1 MLIDRVKAYKISLPF
16 SGAFSHSRST
26 KTAANNIVVEVIG
39 EKGEITGYGEGAPRS
54 GVTGESQE
62 SSIHSLGLFLKQG
75 SFPWEL
81 NDVLQVWDF
90 VDGLPEGKE
99 HNSAI
104 CALEMALLDVLGKR
118 QDRSIIQYFP
128 QDFFADRVCYGAM
141 ITLED
146 KEKILQMCNLIKG
159 VGINHLKMKLGKDFQ
174 QNKNSLEAVRL
185 VFGDDYVLRIDANN
199 AWDRDSARKL
209 LPLLKEYNIRFV
221 EQPLTP
227 DEPNI
232 ADLAKLMKNNGVTL
246 VADELACS
254 LRDVVNI
261 FKEGFYEMV
270 NIRLSKCGGFRKSLG
285 IIDYLRKNG
294 VLFQIGCHLGES
306 GLLSAA
312 GRVLC
317 LLCRDAL
324 FYDGCYDSFLLKEN
338 ITLEHVSFG
347 QGGEAGPL
355 DGPGLGVRINREALT
370 RLSSDVAIF
379 EPFT

>member
-1 MLIDRVKAYKISLPF
+1 MVIDRVKAYKISLPL

-26 KTAANNIVVEVIG
+26 KTSADNIVVEVIAENG
-39 EKGEITGYGEGAPRS
+39 KITGYGEGAPRP

-62 SSIHSLGLFLKQG
+62 SAMDSLGLFIRQG

-81 NDVLQVWDF
+81 NDVSQVWDF

-99 HNSAI
+99 HNSAV
-104 CALEMALLDVLGKR
+104 CALEMALLDVLGKL
-118 QDRSIIQYFP
+118 QGRSIIQYFP
-128 QDFFADRVCYGAM
+128 QDFFSSRVCYGAM
-141 ITLED
+141 ITLEG
-146 KEKILQMCNLIKG
+146 KEKVLNMCNLIKG
-159 VGINHLKMKLGKDFQ
+159 VGINHIKMKLGKDFQ
-174 QNKNSLEAVRL
+174 QNKNSLEAIKL
-185 VFGDDYVLRIDANN
+185 VFGEDYVLRIDANN
-199 AWDRDSARKL
+199 AWDFDSARKL

-227 DEPNI
+227 DEPDMPDF
-232 ADLAKLMKNNGVTL
+232 AQLMKNSGVTL

-254 LRDVVNI
+254 LSDVETI
-261 FKEGFYEMV
+261 AKEDIYKMV
-270 NIRLSKCGGFRKSLG
+270 NVRLSKCGGFRKSLG

-294 VLFQIGCHLGES
+294 ILFQIGCHLGES

-317 LLCRDAL
+317 LLCRDSL

-347 QGGEAGPL
+347 PGGEAGPL
-355 DGPGLGVRINREALT
+355 DGPGLGVEIKREALT

-379 EPFT
+379 EPFA

>member
-1 MLIDRVKAYKISLPF
+1 MVIDRVKAYKTSLPF

-26 KTAANNIVVEVIG
+26 KTSAENIVVEVIAENG
-39 EKGEITGYGEGAPRS
+39 RITGYGEGAPRP

-62 SSIHSLGLFLKQG
+62 SAMNSLGLFIRQG

-81 NDVLQVWDF
+81 NDVLQIWDF
-90 VDGLPEGKE
+90 VDRLPEGKE

-104 CALEMALLDVLGKR
+104 CALEMALLDVLGKL
-118 QDRSIIQYFP
+118 QDRSILQYFP
-128 QDFFADRVCYGAM
+128 QDFFLSRVCYGAM

-146 KEKILQMCNLIKG
+146 KEKILNMCNLIKG
-159 VGINHLKMKLGKDFQ
+159 FGINHIKMKLGRDFQ
-174 QNKNSLEAVRL
+174 QNKNSLEAIKS
-185 VFGDDYVLRIDANN
+185 VFGEDYVLRVDANN
-199 AWDRDSARKL
+199 AWDFNSARKL

-227 DEPNI
+227 DEP
-232 ADLAKLMKNNGVTL
+232 DLPDFAQLMKNNGVTL
-246 VADELACS
+246 VADELTCS
-254 LRDVVNI
+254 LSDVETI
-261 FKEGFYEMV
+261 AKEDIYKMV
-270 NIRLSKCGGFRKSLG
+270 NVRLSKCGGFRKSLG

-294 VLFQIGCHLGES
+294 ILFQIGCHLGES

-347 QGGEAGPL
+347 PGGEAGPL
-355 DGPGLGVRINREALT
+355 DGPGLGVEINREALT
-370 RLSSDVAIF
+370 RLSSDVAILK
-379 EPFT
+379 PFA

>member
-1 MLIDRVKAYKISLPF
+1 MVIDRVKVYKTSLPF
-16 SGAFSHSRST
+16 SRAFSHSRST
-26 KTAANNIVVEVIG
+26 KTAADNIVVEVIA
-39 EKGEITGYGEGAPRS
+39 EKGEITGYGEGAPRP

-62 SSIHSLGLFLKQG
+62 SAMDSLGLFIRQG

-81 NDVLQVWDF
+81 NHVLQIWDF

-104 CALEMALLDVLGKR
+104 CALEMALLDVLGRR
-118 QDRSIIQYFP
+118 QDCSILQYFSH
-128 QDFFADRVCYGAM
+128 DFFANTVCYGAM

-146 KEKILQMCNLIKG
+146 KEKILNMCNLIKG
-159 VGINHLKMKLGKDFQ
+159 VGINRIKMKLGKDFQ
-174 QNKNSLEAVRL
+174 QNKDSLEAIKL

-221 EQPLTP
+221 EQPLPP
-227 DEPNI
+227 DEPDM
-232 ADLAKLMKNNGVTL
+232 ADFAKLMKNIGVTL
-246 VADELACS
+246 VADEQACS
-254 LRDVVNI
+254 LSDVEI
-261 FKEGFYEMV
+261 ISKEDIYKMV
-270 NIRLSKCGGFRKSLG
+270 NVRLSKCGGFRKSLG

-294 VLFQIGCHLGES
+294 ILFQIGCHLGES

-312 GRVLC
+312 GRALC

-324 FYDGCYDSFLLKEN
+324 FYDGCYDSFLLEEN
-338 ITLEHVSFG
+338 ITVDHVSFG

-355 DGPGLGVRINREALT
+355 DGPGLGVEINREVLT
-370 RLSSDVAIF
+370 RLSSDVATF
-379 EPFT
+379 KPFA